1 MKITNLGIVDKLT
14 IRYILDRVS
23 QEQLMERYLKI
34 KVCDKTLEANSCL
47 SPFRV
52 DNKPTCNYYY
62 TIDVTGYAKLRFK
75 DWGHGFQGDAF
86 DAASEMLRIKT
97 TTPQG
102 MALLL
107 NKIASDFKIHKY
119 KDGEEVEKLEVF
131 YKSYRTQTTLKIFK
145 IEPRAMNS
153 YDIKFWTDMYGIGKD
168 SLRVGNVYM
177 VKKLYIQN
185 ENQDLYELYRYRSSD
200 PAYAYYGGKLNGVG
214 LWKIYYPYRK
224 TNRFTSN
231 YAFIYGEQFFKPAQ
245 YGLITKSYK
254 DVICYDTYDISSIAV
269 PSETYVMK
277 PNEIFK
283 LKNKVDILLTNF
295 DYDKAGIILAQKYK
309 KLYGIQPLMLTKGRF
324 QQPHYGAK
332 DFTDFRAI
340 NGHKD
345 TLKLIDTIEA
355 KFKDTLDWFDWY
367 NYNSLKNIK

>member
-34 KVCDKTLEANSCL
+34 KVCPKTLEANSCL

-52 DNKPTCNYYY
+52 DHKPTCNYYY
-62 TIDVTGYAKLRFK
+62 TIDATGYAKLRFK

-86 DAASEMLRIKT
+86 DVASEMLKIKT
-97 TTPQG
+97 KTPQG

-119 KDGEEVEKLEVF
+119 KDGEEVEKLEIF

-145 IEPRAMNS
+145 IEPRAMNN
-153 YDIKFWTDMYGIGKD
+153 YDAKFWTDMYGIGKE
-168 SLRVGNVYM
+168 SLRIGNVYM
-177 VKKLYIQN
+177 VKKFYIQN
-185 ENQDLYELYRYRSSD
+185 ENQDLYEVYRYRSND
-200 PAYAYYGGKLNGVG
+200 PAYAFYGGKLNGIG
-214 LWKIYYPYRK
+214 LWKIYFPYRK
-224 TNRFTSN
+224 VNRFSSN
-231 YAFIYGEQFFKPAQ
+231 YAFIYGEQFFKPAR

-254 DVICYDTYDISSIAV
+254 DVICYDTYNISSVAV
-269 PSETYVMK
+269 PSETYVMRPDK
-277 PNEIFK
+277 IFD

-295 DYDKAGIILAQKYK
+295 DYDKAGILLAQKYK

-340 NGHKD
+340 NGHND
-345 TLKLIDTIEA
+345 TLKLIDTIEN
-355 KFKDTLDWFDWY
+355 KFKEELDYFDWY
-367 NYNSLKNIK
+367 NYNALKNII